1 MLRLFFYIYCANY
14 ETGIDKKF
22 FYVYHFI
29 IIIIYMKQLKYKR
42 ILLKLSG
49 ESLMGTKGFGIDSK
63 VLEFFAEEVKKV
75 HDVGAEVGLVI
86 GGGNIYRGLSASS
99 QGIDRA
105 TGDYMG
111 MLATMI
117 NSLALQNAIEKAGIT
132 TRLMSAIKMEA
143 IAEPYIRRRAIRH
156 LEKGRVV
163 ILGSGTGHPYFSTD
177 TAASLRAVEIGADVI
192 IKGTRVDGVFDSD
205 PEKNNDA
212 AKFHSIT
219 YMDILK
225 KNLRIMDLTAVSLC
239 QENNLPMI
247 VFNMDVPDNLYK
259 LVKGEN
265 VGTVINNEI
274 KETEKI

>member
-1 MLRLFFYIYCANY
+1 M
-14 ETGIDKKF
+14 E
-22 FYVYHFI
+22 
-29 IIIIYMKQLKYKR
+29 QLKYKR

-49 ESLMGTKGFGIDSK
+49 ESLMGDKGFGIDNK

-86 GGGNIYRGLSASS
+86 GGGNIYRGLSAGS

-117 NSLALQNAIEKAGIT
+117 NSLALQNAIEKADIT

-163 ILGSGTGHPYFSTD
+163 ILGSGTGHPYYSSD

-212 AKFHSIT
+212 VKFNSIT

-247 VFNMDVPDNLYK
+247 VFNMDVQDNLYK

-265 VGTVINNEI
+265 VGTVINNDI

>member
-1 MLRLFFYIYCANY
+1 
-14 ETGIDKKF
+14 
-22 FYVYHFI
+22 
-29 IIIIYMKQLKYKR
+29 
-42 ILLKLSG
+42 
-49 ESLMGTKGFGIDSK
+49 MGDKGFGIDNK

-86 GGGNIYRGLSASS
+86 GGGNIYRGLSAGS

-212 AKFHSIT
+212 IKFNSIT

-265 VGTVINNEI
+265 VGTVINNEP
-274 KETEKI
+274 KVTEKI

>member
-1 MLRLFFYIYCANY
+1 MN
-14 ETGIDKKF
+14 
-22 FYVYHFI
+22 
-29 IIIIYMKQLKYKR
+29 QLKYKR

-49 ESLMGTKGFGIDSK
+49 ESLMGSKGFGIDGK
-63 VLEFFAEEVKKV
+63 VLEFFASEVKKV
-75 HDVGAEVGLVI
+75 HEVGLELGLVI
-86 GGGNIYRGLSASS
+86 GGGNIYRGLSAKS

-117 NSLALQNAIEKAGIT
+117 NSLALQNEIEKENIP

-143 IAEPYIRRRAIRH
+143 VAEPYIRRRAIRH

-177 TAASLRAVEIGADVI
+177 TAASLRAVEIEADVI

-205 PEKNNDA
+205 PEKNPNA
-212 AKFHSIT
+212 VKFDSIS
-219 YMDILK
+219 YLDILK

-239 QENNLPMI
+239 QENELPMI
-247 VFNMDVPDNLYK
+247 VFNMNLEDNLLK
-259 LVKGEN
+259 LVTGED
-265 VGTVINNEI
+265 VGTIISNSSVVTQEQ
-274 KETEKI
+274 

>member
-1 MLRLFFYIYCANY
+1 MA
-14 ETGIDKKF
+14 
-22 FYVYHFI
+22 
-29 IIIIYMKQLKYKR
+29 QLKYKR

-49 ESLMGTKGFGIDSK
+49 ESLMGSLGFGIDSK
-63 VLEFFAEEVKKV
+63 VVEFFADEVRKV
-75 HDVGAEVGLVI
+75 HKLGVEVGIVI

-111 MLATMI
+111 MLSTMI
-117 NSLALQNAIEKAGIT
+117 NSLALQNSIEKIGIN

-163 ILGSGTGHPYFSTD
+163 IMGSGTGHPYFSTD

-205 PEKNNDA
+205 PEQNPDA
-212 AKFHSIT
+212 NKFDSIN
-219 YMDILK
+219 YLDILK

-247 VFNMDVPDNLYK
+247 VFNMDVPDNLSK
-259 LVKGEN
+259 LVVGEN
-265 VGTVINNEI
+265 IGTIINNETQI
-274 KETEKI
+274 AEKI